1 MGILQWPC
9 AEFVGHLHGLDTTCC
24 LQPPPHTLGN
34 KMFCLWGASR
44 NSNPGAQLLTNH
56 SRAKDISHS
65 SRRPAQWLPSHLKCH
80 CMCYKVVFPLPPQN
94 VKLLKGSSGTRA
106 SLWHSQNFFLLTWSW
121 GCSACFPWK
130 LINNTKAFFSPIL
143 WSIISLWPMV
153 PGNFHIFN
161 NHKYAT
167 HSIYFEQKKKSQ
179 IKVKELLS
187 SWNQT
192 PLGMQI
198 TYCNLLLAEPLV
210 SSVDEILSPRQ
221 QLSRGTQ
228 TNEKIFIVLA
238 FQMARKEEGAL
249 TDHCPWN

>member
-1 MGILQWPC
+1 
-9 AEFVGHLHGLDTTCC
+9 
-24 LQPPPHTLGN
+24 
-34 KMFCLWGASR
+34 
-44 NSNPGAQLLTNH
+44 
-56 SRAKDISHS
+56 
-65 SRRPAQWLPSHLKCH
+65 
-80 CMCYKVVFPLPPQN
+80 MCYKVVFPVPPQN
-94 VKLLKGSSGTRA
+94 VRLLKRSSRTRT

-130 LINNTKAFFSPIL
+130 LVNNTKAIFSPIL
-143 WSIISLWPMV
+143 WSIRPLWPTV
-153 PGNFHIFN
+153 PGIFHIFN
-161 NHKYAT
+161 NHKYT
-167 HSIYFEQKKKSQ
+167 TPSIYFEQKKKSQ